1 MTDSNEI
8 RESLQWVRRLA
19 QTLNDHELYSLKME
33 TEDTSVFLRA
43 KVKPRQEEPPR
54 TAVVGESEEDE
65 VEEKDVSLL
74 TAQDVGVFRATVP
87 LETGA
92 LIEKGQRFGLVESVS
107 MQHDLIADR
116 SGYLLEVLT
125 NDGDPVEFGQ
135 PLLVLAAQEEA
146 AHV

>member
-1 MTDSNEI
+1 MSDSNEV

-19 QTLNDHELYSLKME
+19 QTLNDHQLYSLKME

-43 KVKPRQEEPPR
+43 KVKPKLEEPPKS
-54 TAVVGESEEDE
+54 TEVAETEEDE

-116 SGYLLEVLT
+116 SGFLLEVLT

-135 PLLVLAAQEEA
+135 PLLVLAAEEGVA
-146 AHV
+146 RV